1 MAAIATAAM
10 ALSPGAAAYAA
21 DADATAPA
29 TTASANLRGAWNF
42 ENTAAGDREAA
53 NNGGS
58 SSATAQLIGDD
69 ISIIADPAGVFGNVL
84 HFGAGASSYMKINQY
99 VNTGAGNA
107 SFAMWY
113 RYDTTLDPTGDK
125 PAVLLQQDGA
135 GRSLLTLRPSNQY
148 HTYVNATDVLSN
160 NTVARGGWQHI
171 AVSFDQTSRKVKFYV
186 NGALDSEKN
195 MGTSAVN
202 AVTALLVG
210 SHKNIGTMDPH
221 SMKGDVDDIR
231 VYDATLTDDQA
242 AAIYAEQGTA
252 LVRKQLGTL
261 VSQADALLAAGE
273 VDAASAQA
281 QALATAKRNAVNA
294 MDNTSGSA
302 AARMTAMNAAGTA
315 LQTAIT
321 AYQAHVPI
329 TRFHLRRQ
337 SSVRLQRVRQFR
349 PRYDAR
355 ERRLHRT
362 VQAGRIRLDSL
373 PRRHD
378 FQPVQLEDH
387 HRSARPT
394 AQADARLL
402 QQPRPGRHRTEFRHR

>member
-171 AVSFDQTSRKVKFYV
+171 AVSFDQR
-186 NGALDSEKN
+186 GATRSSS
-195 MGTSAVN
+195 MS
-202 AVTALLVG
+202 TAR
-210 SHKNIGTMDPH
+210 S
-221 SMKGDVDDIR
+221 
-231 VYDATLTDDQA
+231 
-242 AAIYAEQGTA
+242 
-252 LVRKQLGTL
+252 
-261 VSQADALLAAGE
+261 
-273 VDAASAQA
+273 
-281 QALATAKRNAVNA
+281 TAKRTWEPRPSTPSPRCWSARTR
-294 MDNTSGSA
+294 TSA
-302 AARMTAMNAAGTA
+302 PWT
-315 LQTAIT
+315 
-321 AYQAHVPI
+321 
-329 TRFHLRRQ
+329 
-337 SSVRLQRVRQFR
+337 
-349 PRYDAR
+349 
-355 ERRLHRT
+355 
-362 VQAGRIRLDSL
+362 RIR
-373 PRRHD
+373 
-378 FQPVQLEDH
+378 
-387 HRSARPT
+387 
-394 AQADARLL
+394 
-402 QQPRPGRHRTEFRHR
+402 

>member
-1 MAAIATAAM
+1 MTHITSHRRSGKLWRSIMAAIATAAM

-21 DADATAPA
+21 DATATAPA

-160 NTVARGGWQHI
+160 LSLIHI
-171 AVSFDQTSRKVKFYV
+171 
-186 NGALDSEKN
+186 SE
-195 MGTSAVN
+195 
-202 AVTALLVG
+202 
-210 SHKNIGTMDPH
+210 P
-221 SMKGDVDDIR
+221 
-231 VYDATLTDDQA
+231 
-242 AAIYAEQGTA
+242 
-252 LVRKQLGTL
+252 
-261 VSQADALLAAGE
+261 
-273 VDAASAQA
+273 
-281 QALATAKRNAVNA
+281 
-294 MDNTSGSA
+294 
-302 AARMTAMNAAGTA
+302 
-315 LQTAIT
+315 
-321 AYQAHVPI
+321 
-329 TRFHLRRQ
+329 TR
-337 SSVRLQRVRQFR
+337 
-349 PRYDAR
+349 P
-355 ERRLHRT
+355 
-362 VQAGRIRLDSL
+362 
-373 PRRHD
+373 
-378 FQPVQLEDH
+378 
-387 HRSARPT
+387 
-394 AQADARLL
+394 
-402 QQPRPGRHRTEFRHR
+402 

>member
-1 MAAIATAAM
+1 MTHITSHRRSGKLWRSIMAAIATAAM

-21 DADATAPA
+21 DATATAPA

-242 AAIYAEQGTA
+242 AGFTPSRARPLSENN
-252 LVRKQLGTL
+252 
-261 VSQADALLAAGE
+261 
-273 VDAASAQA
+273 SAHWS
-281 QALATAKRNAVNA
+281 R
-294 MDNTSGSA
+294 
-302 AARMTAMNAAGTA
+302 R
-315 LQTAIT
+315 
-321 AYQAHVPI
+321 P
-329 TRFHLRRQ
+329 TRCW
-337 SSVRLQRVRQFR
+337 
-349 PRYDAR
+349 PR
-355 ERRLHRT
+355 ERST
-362 VQAGRIRLDSL
+362 
-373 PRRHD
+373 PRRRRRKHSPR
-378 FQPVQLEDH
+378 QNAT
-387 HRSARPT
+387 RSTP
-394 AQADARLL
+394 
-402 QQPRPGRHRTEFRHR
+402 